1 MDVNPLN
8 ALKPMNI
15 KEKKMAFSS
24 LYCWHI
30 YLSLI
35 LKEIVNKLKTYC
47 SGIKKFSNFNP
58 YWSVNNSLQVID
70 SLTMVSAKR
79 IESFDFA
86 TMYTN
91 LSLNVV
97 FDNLKNVFK
106 KSFLLSSKRF
116 LKIDT
121 YNKKVI
127 WTNCLNT
134 TVNLRCYSLDMI
146 FELLEF
152 VLYNT
157 YIRFGG
163 DLYKQI
169 VGILMGGECQP
180 IYSLLVFKSTRI

>member
-1 MDVNPLN
+1 
-8 ALKPMNI
+8 
-15 KEKKMAFSS
+15 
-24 LYCWHI
+24 
-30 YLSLI
+30 
-35 LKEIVNKLKTYC
+35 
-47 SGIKKFSNFNP
+47 
-58 YWSVNNSLQVID
+58 
-70 SLTMVSAKR
+70 MVSAKR

-97 FDNLKNVFK
+97 LDNLKTVIK

-121 YNKKVI
+121 YNKKAI
-127 WTNCLNT
+127 WTNCFNT

-157 YIRFGG
+157 CIRFGE

-169 VGILMGGECQP
+169 VGIPLGGGAT
-180 IYSLLVFKSTRI
+180 YL